1 MRYYFL
7 SFLTLSFSS
16 RSLLSF
22 SFLLFYDFSF
32 LGELENELKRN
43 LSPTRKYLNN
53 EVTEKK
59 LNNLK
64 KEMNLNQGK
73 KKSQIKQINA
83 KLGLKRQI
91 KEQDIVCCYTNIE
104 CPAPHTETSRPLD
117 LEIGVEIN
125 ENKNEKDDNKDID
138 SSDLNEQSNTEYTS
152 HECTTPDP
160 VHPVRTHT
168 QTHTQ
173 KHTSAGEGIG
183 MESKGVAGPK
193 SSKRPGSGRIG
204 TLNIDRKPP
213 SIIITP
219 VPQASTVSNSLC
231 NSSVTKHTLKSKSM
245 SKRIISPSYSS
256 SFPSS
261 TFPSSSYPSY
271 PTSSSSSFLLND
283 NDEMPFD
290 SSFSAKNSPDL
301 SIFKSPLLRQRK
313 THQNQ
318 YNTRNCAWVS
328 TQLTGKYNT
337 RFQYTS
343 DITNGKKLNQM
354 LNS

>member
-1 MRYYFL
+1 M
-7 SFLTLSFSS
+7 
-16 RSLLSF
+16 
-22 SFLLFYDFSF
+22 
-32 LGELENELKRN
+32 ENQLKRN
-43 LSPTRKYLNN
+43 LSPTRKYLSN
-53 EVTEKK
+53 EITEKK
-59 LNNLK
+59 LNILK

-91 KEQDIVCCYTNIE
+91 KVQDIVCCNTNIE

-117 LEIGVEIN
+117 FDIGVGTNEI
-125 ENKNEKDDNKDID
+125 KNEKDDNKDID
-138 SSDLNEQSNTEYTS
+138 SSDANEQSNTENTS
-152 HECTTPDP
+152 HDCTTPDP

-173 KHTSAGEGIG
+173 EHTSAGEGIG
-183 MESKGVAGPK
+183 MESKGVTGPK
-193 SSKRPGSGRIG
+193 SLKRPGSGRIG

-213 SIIITP
+213 GIIITP

-231 NSSVTKHTLKSKSM
+231 NSSVTKHTLKSRSM

-271 PTSSSSSFLLND
+271 PTFSSSSFLFNN

-313 THQNQ
+313 NHQNQ
-318 YNTRNCAWVS
+318 YSTRNCAWVS